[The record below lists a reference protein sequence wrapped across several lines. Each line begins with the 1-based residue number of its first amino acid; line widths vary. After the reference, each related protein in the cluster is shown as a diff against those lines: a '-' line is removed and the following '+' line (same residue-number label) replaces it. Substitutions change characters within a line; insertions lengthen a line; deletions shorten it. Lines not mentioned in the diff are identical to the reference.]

1 MKSTPS
7 LIFLTNHMALRTL
20 FVTAGAWLNVF
31 SNGEVLL
38 FDEIETSLHP
48 LLVRYLVRKFH
59 STRSNSHKAQ
69 LIFTTNNTSLLR
81 KDLFRR
87 DQVWFVE
94 KDKDGASTIYPLT
107 DFSPRQDEALERGY
121 LRGRYGVLPILPADA
136 KA

>member
-1 MKSTPS
+1 
-7 LIFLTNHMALRTL
+7 
-20 FVTAGAWLNVF
+20 VTAGAWLNVF

-81 KDLFRR
+81 KNLFRR

-121 LRGRYGVLPILPADA
+121 LRGRYGVLPILPAEA